1 MASVTADVGRSLA
14 ATAYVL
20 YQTTQLDDIDSPA
33 HHELQDGDTPL
44 LGPYRTYQ
52 VPIADIVALTG

>member
-1 MASVTADVGRSLA
+1 VGRSLA